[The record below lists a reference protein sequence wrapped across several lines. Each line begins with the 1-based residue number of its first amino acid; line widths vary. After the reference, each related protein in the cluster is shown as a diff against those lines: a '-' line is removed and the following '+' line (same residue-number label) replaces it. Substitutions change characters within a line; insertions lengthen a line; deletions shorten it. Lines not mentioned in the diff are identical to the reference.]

1 MKNGIFL
8 RARAHHLFNKELYM
22 EFTKSEAKEW
32 AKKNYHGLD
41 GVVQPSYTPDLEKLD
56 EEGIR
61 YDVRHNISKGVF
73 SVFCAIEVSALSSEE
88 RRQFV
93 KIVCDEAK
101 DKVLVSVFGALD
113 DTEQS
118 VELLNYF
125 ESVGGT
131 HTLLGWPGN
140 FYAKSEED
148 IYLTTKR
155 ICDSINLA
163 VDLWPKPFYDF
174 GRFHPSLF
182 NPALI
187 ERICQIP
194 NIVAIKAYLSDGIGK
209 WADVHHRV
217 GDQVL
222 LQAAEMAEWPITV
235 AKYQQ
240 QWAGPADYVL
250 FDNEKEEN
258 PRIVRM
264 FNAFAKG
271 EFSRGMELY
280 WELAPITLGARDA
293 AFQCGMLGMKY
304 MQWLTGGNG
313 GMFRKPTSFL
323 FQHFKDAMRA
333 GLKAAGVTPRE
344 PEEEFYV
351 GRVNYSKGIRPK

>member
-1 MKNGIFL
+1 
-8 RARAHHLFNKELYM
+8 M

-32 AKKNYHGLD
+32 AKKTYHGLD
-41 GVVQPSYTPDLEKLD
+41 GVIQPSFTPDLEKLD

-61 YDVRHNISKGVF
+61 HDVRHNINKGVF
-73 SVFCAIEVSALSSEE
+73 SVFCAVEVSALSSEE
-88 RRQFV
+88 RKQFV
-93 KIVCDEAK
+93 KTVCDEAK
-101 DKVLVSVFGALD
+101 GKVLVSMFGALD
-113 DTEQS
+113 DAERS
-118 VELLNYF
+118 IELLNYF

-140 FYAKSEED
+140 FYANSEED
-148 IYLTTKR
+148 IYRITKK
-155 ICDSINLA
+155 ICDSISLA

-182 NPALI
+182 NPSLI

-194 NIVAIKAYLSDGIGK
+194 NVVAIKAYLSDGIGK

-235 AKYQQ
+235 AKYRQ
-240 QWAGPADYVL
+240 QWAGPADYVI
-250 FDNEKEEN
+250 FDQTGDN

-264 FNAFAKG
+264 FDLFLQG
-271 EFSRGMELY
+271 EFSKGMELY

-333 GLKAAGVTPRE
+333 GLMSAA
-344 PEEEFYV
+344 
-351 GRVNYSKGIRPK
+351 